1 MKYEGITLTKYVQ
14 DLYAEKYKTLMGEIL
29 KELTRCN
36 DISCLWI
43 RRLNIVKMS
52 ALLKWSYRFN
62 IISITFSGRFL
73 EKKKNYILIRRCV
86 WRNKGLN
93 ITKGI

>member
-29 KELTRCN
+29 KDLTRCK

-62 IISITFSGRFL
+62 IISITVSGRFL
-73 EKKKNYILIRRCV
+73 KKKKLHIDSKVCMEKQR
-86 WRNKGLN
+86 
-93 ITKGI
+93 T

>member
-29 KELTRCN
+29 KDLTRCK
-36 DISCLWI
+36 DICLWI

-62 IISITFSGRFL
+62 IISITVSGRFL
-73 EKKKNYILIRRCV
+73 KKKNYILIRRCV